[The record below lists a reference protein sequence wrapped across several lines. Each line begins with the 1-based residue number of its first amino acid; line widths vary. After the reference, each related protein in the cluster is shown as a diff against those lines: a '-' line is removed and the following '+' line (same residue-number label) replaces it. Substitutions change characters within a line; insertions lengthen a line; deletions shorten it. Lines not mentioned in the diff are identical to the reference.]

1 MPDAF
6 FKAFLTVKNNVFN
19 TIAFIMP
26 NSSEHNR
33 IQDYALSV
41 NDLEQLIGCDLF
53 TSIDDRYEEIVE
65 SDVYFRYWGKY
76 RVQARVSYFYLQ
88 IHTAP
93 ISSKTGGLL
102 AVARGGRI
110 LCARFMALSS

>member
-1 MPDAF
+1 MKTLIFSKENIIGENKYGTIGSNRVIVPDAF

-65 SDVYFRYWGKY
+65 SDVYFRYWG
-76 RVQARVSYFYLQ
+76 V
-88 IHTAP
+88 
-93 ISSKTGGLL
+93 
-102 AVARGGRI
+102 
-110 LCARFMALSS
+110 